1 MKTRI
6 TDLFGIQYPIIQGAM
21 QWLSKPKLAAAVSNA
36 GGLGTINMTTY
47 DTPEAFQQDIQ
58 LLKTLTDKP
67 FCVNLS
73 LLPDTKPDGPIK
85 GFLQAITEEKV
96 RIVETAGS
104 SPKPFMDTLKG
115 AGCLVMHKIPDSRF
129 AHTAQEVGCD
139 AVCIVGYEGGGHPGM
154 AGVGSLVQW
163 PLTTERCTLPVV
175 GAGGVCDGRT
185 LYAAL
190 AAGLDGVMVGT
201 RFLMAQETDIGP
213 RLRQT
218 VIDARETDTVL
229 TQTSIRNALRSLK
242 TQGALDIIAFE
253 QHHPTFDEL
262 YPLIRGT
269 VTKAAYEQDAEDAV
283 HDAFL
288 SVAEHIKKFS
298 RLERHKTKA
307 FLVTIVENKAI
318 DLYRKKTHRK
328 EEILWEETT
337 GLAPAYEP
345 EDGLTRCIL
354 KLPARYREFLRLK
367 HELGYSTKEVA
378 ELMGISWPAARKLEQ
393 RARDRLEE
401 LCREEGIL

>member
-1 MKTRI
+1 MLI
-6 TDLFGIQYPIIQGAM
+6 Y
-21 QWLSKPKLAAAVSNA
+21 
-36 GGLGTINMTTY
+36 
-47 DTPEAFQQDIQ
+47 
-58 LLKTLTDKP
+58 
-67 FCVNLS
+67 
-73 LLPDTKPDGPIK
+73 
-85 GFLQAITEEKV
+85 LQ
-96 RIVETAGS
+96 
-104 SPKPFMDTLKG
+104 
-115 AGCLVMHKIPDSRF
+115 
-129 AHTAQEVGCD
+129 
-139 AVCIVGYEGGGHPGM
+139 
-154 AGVGSLVQW
+154 
-163 PLTTERCTLPVV
+163 
-175 GAGGVCDGRT
+175 
-185 LYAAL
+185 
-190 AAGLDGVMVGT
+190 
-201 RFLMAQETDIGP
+201 
-213 RLRQT
+213 
-218 VIDARETDTVL
+218 VIDAPEDRDQFITLYET
-229 TQTSIRNALRSLK
+229 
-242 TQGALDIIAFE
+242 
-253 QHHPTFDEL
+253 
-262 YPLIRGT
+262 YRGLMFY
-269 VTKAAYEQDAEDAV
+269 VANQILQNEQDAEDAV

-401 LCREEGIL
+401 LCREEGFYDFRGPSAPGRPGRRRSAGPEPPRPGPMSSHLLPRLSEQNGGPPAQTKTRAGVPGPQGRGLLLPAGGNDFPVHQCPGTGGILWVVI

>member
-1 MKTRI
+1 MLI
-6 TDLFGIQYPIIQGAM
+6 Y
-21 QWLSKPKLAAAVSNA
+21 
-36 GGLGTINMTTY
+36 
-47 DTPEAFQQDIQ
+47 
-58 LLKTLTDKP
+58 
-67 FCVNLS
+67 
-73 LLPDTKPDGPIK
+73 
-85 GFLQAITEEKV
+85 LQ
-96 RIVETAGS
+96 
-104 SPKPFMDTLKG
+104 
-115 AGCLVMHKIPDSRF
+115 
-129 AHTAQEVGCD
+129 
-139 AVCIVGYEGGGHPGM
+139 
-154 AGVGSLVQW
+154 
-163 PLTTERCTLPVV
+163 
-175 GAGGVCDGRT
+175 
-185 LYAAL
+185 
-190 AAGLDGVMVGT
+190 
-201 RFLMAQETDIGP
+201 
-213 RLRQT
+213 
-218 VIDARETDTVL
+218 VIDAPEDRDQFITLYET
-229 TQTSIRNALRSLK
+229 
-242 TQGALDIIAFE
+242 
-253 QHHPTFDEL
+253 
-262 YPLIRGT
+262 YRGLMFY
-269 VTKAAYEQDAEDAV
+269 VANQILQNEQDAEDAV

-307 FLVTIVENKAI
+307 FLVTIVENQAI